1 LKIITA
7 VPVSLIH
14 SHKGDEKMTT
24 KIELARETQ
33 SSPSALRKLLWVS
46 PLAIAL
52 TTAANLAFYTV
63 AGAIF
68 PQVTAWSG
76 AGIGQIIGAN
86 IAYLF
91 VGTIVFALIACFS
104 SRPARHYWI
113 VSTIGLL
120 LSLALPI
127 SAGFGYGAP
136 GALPADVATVVTLSL
151 MHVVSYAISV
161 PLFIR
166 EVLN

>member
-1 LKIITA
+1 
-7 VPVSLIH
+7 
-14 SHKGDEKMTT
+14 MTT
-24 KIELARETQ
+24 KVELTRETQ
-33 SSPSALRKLLWVS
+33 SSRSSLSKLLWVS
-46 PLAIAL
+46 PLAMAV
-52 TTAANLAFYTV
+52 TAVANLGLYAV
-63 AGAIF
+63 AGAVF
-68 PQVTAWSG
+68 PQVTAWPG

-91 VGTIVFALIACFS
+91 MGTIVFALIVRFS

-120 LSLALPI
+120 LSLGLPI
-127 SAGFGYGAP
+127 GAGFGYGAP
-136 GALPADVATVVTLSL
+136 GAPPADVATVITLSL

-166 EVLN
+166 QILD

>member
-1 LKIITA
+1 
-7 VPVSLIH
+7 
-14 SHKGDEKMTT
+14 MTT
-24 KIELARETQ
+24 KIELTRETQ
-33 SSPSALRKLLWVS
+33 SSRSQLSKLLWVS
-46 PLAIAL
+46 PLAMAL
-52 TTAANLAFYTV
+52 ATVANLGLYAA
-63 AGAIF
+63 AGAVV

-91 VGTIVFALIACFS
+91 MGTIVFAFIARFS
-104 SRPARHYWI
+104 PRPARHYWI
-113 VSTIGLL
+113 VATIGLL

-127 SAGFGYGAP
+127 GAGFGYGAP
-136 GALPADVATVVTLSL
+136 GAPPAGVATVITLSL

-166 EVLN
+166 QVLD

>member
-1 LKIITA
+1 
-7 VPVSLIH
+7 
-14 SHKGDEKMTT
+14 MTT
-24 KIELARETQ
+24 KIELAPETQ
-33 SSPSALRKLLWVS
+33 SSRSSLSKLLWVS
-46 PLAIAL
+46 PLAMAL
-52 TTAANLAFYTV
+52 TAVVNLGLYAA
-63 AGAIF
+63 AGAVF

-91 VGTIVFALIACFS
+91 MGTIVFVLIARFS

-113 VSTIGLL
+113 VATIGLL

-127 SAGFGYGAP
+127 GAGFGYGAP
-136 GALPADVATVVTLSL
+136 GAPPADVATVVTLSL

-166 EVLN
+166 QILD

>member
-1 LKIITA
+1 
-7 VPVSLIH
+7 
-14 SHKGDEKMTT
+14 MTT
-24 KIELARETQ
+24 KIELAQQIQAPRSQ
-33 SSPSALRKLLWVS
+33 LSKLLWAA
-46 PLAIAL
+46 PLAMVVS
-52 TTAANLAFYTV
+52 TVANLGLYKA

-91 VGTIVFALIACFS
+91 IGTIVFALIAKLS
-104 SRPARHYWI
+104 ARPARNYSI
-113 VSTIGLL
+113 VATVGLV
-120 LSLALPI
+120 LSFWLPI

-136 GALPADVATVVTLSL
+136 GVPAAAAATVVTLCL
-151 MHVVSYAISV
+151 MHIISYAISV

-166 EVLN
+166 QVLTAE